1 MYVISLP
8 GIERAICVPEKTIL
22 IPIAG
27 RVDVSGLLPII
38 DHPQF
43 QLQLE
48 HNVVGFVYKVKPGGT
63 HRRFEHGI
71 GTLAETRKSM
81 DRLHIT
87 DRVLYRALEVVS
99 LTHDIGHGPFSH
111 ETEVVLGENHKIVGL
126 RRMKQMA
133 EVIRQVADY
142 DLVLELF
149 TQRHPL
155 SALVHDK
162 NLGADKID
170 YLARDAYHTGY
181 ELGLNTS
188 TIISYLQFD
197 GQTLGVEEKA
207 KEEIIRF
214 QHAFFTMYL
223 KVYLDKTA
231 KQLARMYQ
239 RALTEHLMDT
249 SDSNLAEAIWSM
261 TDGEITALLAKHPLM
276 QRIVKRQLMN
286 TVAVVKVAGFEQ
298 EERVAGR
305 GYPVIGLSEEN
316 VASISAY
323 LEDPFKV
330 LAAEVE
336 LEQEL
341 DVPRG
346 SLLLVQPNGYDSILP
361 KDVPLFSLETGGF
374 TSLFERV
381 PSHPLSLRETRKRGF
396 FIRVVV
402 DPSLIERCRKYN
414 FSEYFTGELLRA
426 SKGSD

>member
-1 MYVISLP
+1 MYIQSLP

-22 IPIAG
+22 VPVAG

-38 DHPQF
+38 DHPLF

-48 HNVVGFVYKVKPGGT
+48 RHQVGFVYKVKPGGT
-63 HRRFEHGI
+63 HTRFEHSL
-71 GTLAETRKSM
+71 GTLARVRDSIG
-81 DRLHIT
+81 RLGFT
-87 DRVLYRALEVVS
+87 DPDLSRALEV
-99 LTHDIGHGPFSH
+99 LALLHDIGHGPFSH
-111 ETEVVLGENHKIVGL
+111 ETEVVLGESHKTIGL
-126 RRMKQMA
+126 RRIRMMA
-133 EVIRQVADY
+133 DVIQQVTDFK
-142 DLVLELF
+142 LVFEFF

-162 NLGADKID
+162 NFGADKID

-239 RALTEHLMDT
+239 RALTEHIMDT
-249 SDSNLAEAIWSM
+249 SDSKLAEAIWSM
-261 TDGEITALLAKHPLM
+261 TDGEVTALLAKHPLM

-305 GYPVIGLSEEN
+305 GYPVIELSEED

-323 LEDPFKV
+323 LGDPFKV

-414 FSEYFTGELLRA
+414 FSQYFTGELLRA